1 MDFQIG
7 FNIALGLACFL
18 GGWVLNNI
26 RDAMRDLQI
35 ADSALTEKLAA
46 VEVLVAGQYVKR
58 DYLESKMDGLWAK
71 IDHMDQKMDEKFD
84 RITRAE
90 RKGL

>member
-1 MDFQIG
+1 
-7 FNIALGLACFL
+7 
-18 GGWVLNNI
+18 
-26 RDAMRDLQI
+26 MRDLQI